1 MKKVWRR
8 CLVGLGAVVVI
19 GTWQVPPLRVSALD
33 VPSAPTQTH
42 VLDQAQVI
50 DDATEATISKTIFD
64 YEAKTGNQ
72 IAVLTV
78 KSLEGEDIF
87 GYCNRVANKW
97 GVGDVKANNG
107 VVLCVAAE
115 DRKLRI
121 EVGRGLEPMLTDLQ
135 SRRIIDQKITPNFKL
150 NDYGG
155 GVKAGVDSIIAVIG
169 GERLS
174 TGASGSTQGKTALG
188 SIFDAAPFL
197 VFGAIYLGSFLAR
210 SKSWWAGGALGT
222 LPGIVTAFSSVMT
235 GLTLA
240 LAGLG
245 LGLLLDYWLS
255 RNYTVRRKS
264 GAATDWWHTGGGFM
278 SGGFGGGSG
287 GGSSFGGGSFGGG
300 GSSGS
305 W

>member
-1 MKKVWRR
+1 MKRVWRHW
-8 CLVGLGAVVVI
+8 LVGI
-19 GTWQVPPLRVSALD
+19 GTTLCVGVGLVAPVAVSALD
-33 VPSAPTQTH
+33 VPASPTKTH
-42 VLDQAQVI
+42 ILDQAQVI

-64 YEAKTGNQ
+64 YEVKTGNQ
-72 IAVLTV
+72 IAVMTV

-107 VVLCVAAE
+107 VVLCVATE

-135 SRRIIDQKITPNFKL
+135 SRRIIAQKITPRFKL
-150 NDYGG
+150 DDYSG

-174 TGASGSTQGKTALG
+174 GQASGSTSDKKTLG
-188 SIFDAAPFL
+188 GIFDAAPFL

-210 SKSWWAGGALGT
+210 SKSWWAGGVLGAI
-222 LPGIVTAFSSVMT
+222 PGVVTAFSSVMT

-240 LAGLG
+240 LGGLG

-255 RNYTVRRKS
+255 RNYTVRRES